1 MAIQGLILLIKILSG
16 LFVSIL
22 LMRFYLYMAR
32 APFKHPLTQFCVK
45 LTDFIVRP
53 VKKIIPSVKDFD
65 NASLLLAWLVGL
77 FALVLILALSP
88 LPYDFTSPENWL
100 LLLFLAVL
108 DIINR
113 SLGLLMVA
121 VLIQALLSW
130 IQPYNPLT
138 PVIELL
144 TRPFLKHFHWARI
157 GNVDLAPL
165 VLLIVIQILITFPLV
180 LLENQLSGQLRLAV

>member
-1 MAIQGLILLIKILSG
+1 MLIKMLSG

-32 APFKHPLTQFCVK
+32 APFKHPLSQFCIK

-53 VKKIIPSVKDFD
+53 VKKIIPSVKSYD
-65 NASLLLAWLVGL
+65 NASLLLAWLTSL
-77 FALVLILALSP
+77 LALVLILMLSP
-88 LPYDFTSPENWL
+88 LPYDFASPENWL

-113 SLGLLMVA
+113 SLNLLMVA
-121 VLIQALLSW
+121 VLAQALLSW

-138 PVIELL
+138 PIIELL
-144 TRPFLKHFHWARI
+144 TRPFLKPFHWARI
-157 GNVDLAPL
+157 GSVDLAPL
-165 VLLIVIQILITFPLV
+165 VLLIIVQILIAFPL
-180 LLENQLSGQLRLAV
+180 LMLENQLSAQLSLAV